1 MLSIA
6 NISSSGAA
14 THYFEKDDYYLE
26 GSAEHQ
32 SSSEWF
38 GKGAEAL
45 KLSGE
50 VEKKEF
56 KDILDGNLPN
66 GVSLGRTENDKL
78 VHAAGI
84 DLTFS
89 APKSVSIQ
97 AQVHGDKKVMDAHRK
112 AVIKTLSYIEKNLI
126 QTRKMVNGELVYEDV
141 SNITASM
148 FRHDTSRNQDPQLH
162 THCVLANAVRRDD
175 GEWRSAYFGKIF
187 DNKKFL
193 GQVYRSELAYEL
205 KQQGYDIRVTGNNS
219 TFELENI
226 PKGLIEVFS
235 SRAKEIGEAAKE
247 YDSIDAK
254 LKAELTLKTRVHK
267 QEVDKEILRSQW
279 QETVKEYEAKQAIE
293 LSNQPPQAEP
303 KTRVFSYLEEKWQA
317 FCNKFAFESRNKIT
331 YMMQVAGIDN
341 RPAEER
347 AVEYAL
353 KHLSERASVWKGLD
367 LQQVAMGHSTGYV
380 CLDEINTQIGKL
392 AKEGSLLN
400 SAAYPG
406 YLTTKE
412 SLAKE
417 LETIGLMKSGKGK
430 VEALYSKE
438 EVREYC
444 KDTHLNKGQV
454 DALELILTSN
464 DRMVGVQGYAG
475 VGKTYMMQHL
485 RSLASKAGYELIGMA
500 PSSSAAKNLQDEA
513 GIKSQTIH
521 SFLFKYDGLIHGRGT
536 DEGRVIMRDE
546 LKKKILL
553 LDEASLASTTQ
564 LNGLAKIC
572 KELEVRVVQTG
583 DTKQIDAVEAGKPFY
598 QLQRAGMET
607 AKMDEIIRQK
617 DPNLRAAV
625 YDTIDRNIES
635 AFKKLADNVIEGESG
650 LAKTAVEKW
659 LSSPERKDTIII
671 APSHGIRKE
680 INQGVR
686 DGLKKEGILND
697 ADTTFNT
704 LLRKGFTE
712 VQYTNANNYNKG
724 DVVLFNRRYS
734 SLGIDKGEYLTVKE
748 IRDSGNVI
756 VLLNSNGKERGWQP
770 DKVGGNRRGAVEVF
784 ERSSMSIQPN
794 EQIRFTRNNKA
805 EDIINGRIATVSNI
819 DKNNITLMHEGGE
832 VKTLPLRD
840 PILKH
845 TDNVYASTIHAAQGQ
860 TAKHVIGVLEA
871 EHPHLT
877 NQKLFYVTISR
888 AKVSLCLITDDKDKL
903 QDKLVEKTGE
913 RVASTEHQGILYGDE
928 SLKGKENPMINKTI
942 KNPNINKSN
951 ATHKEP
957 ASLKPSFKI
966 QDVYNALYKN
976 LAGTYPEFGFVN
988 KGNHYVS
995 TTERKVDGSSGK
1007 KGKVYVYANNPG
1019 VLVDFTRGNKSVWD
1033 YTKDSYMP
1041 SGQNSDV
1048 MQYLISISGLGGSK
1062 HNAAGLKTL
1071 TQAVPLT
1078 KEDNTPKVQVDKKLL
1093 GDIDK
1098 FAKDELFK
1106 GGEKILNYLKS
1117 DRQYDEATIKAMGLG
1132 SIQSKKALGQYLR
1145 PLGWDGDKIKEA
1157 YKMLGLIGN
1166 THNLVIPYKDAK
1178 GDPIG
1183 FAARNINYKEDD
1195 KFGKY
1200 MYSRGLSKGETLF
1213 NMHNNKSKDLIVVEG
1228 VFDCLHA
1235 NAKGMD
1241 NVVAL
1246 GGTGFNNS
1254 QLKLV
1259 ENAGINKITLCLDN
1273 DKAGQEAGQKMQEL
1287 ISRAGSKLEVTQV
1300 NLPTGIKDPDQL
1312 IKDKGIGAFKELVGV
1327 TKNVQPEI
1335 KTETEKTPSQTINKN
1350 DNIVTKDISKS
1361 KEIELDR

>member
-14 THYFEKDDYYLE
+14 THYFEKDDYYME

-32 SSSEWF
+32 GSSEWF

-50 VEKKEF
+50 VEKKAF

-66 GVSLGRTENDKL
+66 GVTLGRAENEKL

-97 AQVHGDKKVMDAHRK
+97 AEVYGDKKVLEAHKK

-141 SNITASM
+141 SNMTASL

-162 THCVLANAVRRDD
+162 THCVLANAVRRED
-175 GEWRSAYFGKIF
+175 GQWRSAYFGKIF

-205 KQQGYDIRVTGNNS
+205 KQQGYGIRVTGNYS
-219 TFELENI
+219 TFELESI

-235 SRAKEIGEAAKE
+235 SRAKEIEEASKD
-247 YDSIDAK
+247 YDSVDAK

-267 QEVDKEILRSQW
+267 QEIDKEILRSQW
-279 QETVKEYEAKQAIE
+279 QETVKEYEAKQGLELAI
-293 LSNQPPQAEP
+293 QPPHAEP
-303 KTRVFSYLEEKWQA
+303 KTKVFSYLEERWQA
-317 FCNKFAFESRNKIT
+317 FCDKFAFESWNKIT
-331 YMMQVAGIDN
+331 YMMSLASIDT

-347 AVEYAL
+347 AVEYAI
-353 KHLSERASVWKGLD
+353 KHLSERASVWKGMD
-367 LQQVAMGHSTGYV
+367 LEQVALGHSTGYV
-380 CLDEINTQIGKL
+380 CLDEINNQIDKL
-392 AKEGSLLN
+392 VKEGSLLN
-400 SAAYPG
+400 SVAYAG
-406 YLTTKE
+406 YLTTKA

-417 LETIGLMKSGKGK
+417 LETIDLMKSGKGK

-438 EVREYC
+438 VVREYC
-444 KDTHLNKGQV
+444 KDTHLNKGQIE
-454 DALELILTSN
+454 ALETILTSN

-485 RSLASKAGYELIGMA
+485 RSLASNAGYEIIGMA

-536 DEGRVIMRDE
+536 EEGRVEMRDA
-546 LKKKILL
+546 LKNKMLL

-564 LNGLAKIC
+564 INGLAKIC
-572 KELEVRVVQTG
+572 KELEVRVVLTG

-598 QLQRAGMET
+598 QLQRSGMET

-617 DPNLRAAV
+617 DPNLKAAV
-625 YDTIDRNIES
+625 YDTIDSNIES
-635 AFKKLADNVIEGESG
+635 AFAKLSDNIIEGESG

-659 LSSPERKDTIII
+659 LTSPERNDTIII
-671 APSHGIRKE
+671 APSHGIRTE

-686 DGLKKEGILND
+686 DGLKSEGILNGV
-697 ADTTFNT
+697 DTKFNT

-712 VQYTNANNYNKG
+712 VQYTNVHNYKEG
-724 DVVLFNRRYS
+724 DVVLFNRKYRS
-734 SLGIDKGEYLTVKE
+734 MGIDKGEYLTVKE
-748 IRDSGNVI
+748 IKDNGNVI
-756 VLLNSNGKERGWQP
+756 VLLNSNGKKRGWQP

-784 ERSSMSIQPN
+784 EKGTMSIQAN

-805 EDIINGRIATVSNI
+805 ENIINGRIATVSNI
-819 DKNNITLMHEGGE
+819 DKNNITLIHEGGE
-832 VKTLPLRD
+832 VKTLSLGD

-860 TAKHVIGVLEA
+860 TSKHVIGVLEA

-888 AKVSLCLITDDKDKL
+888 AKDSLCLITDDRAKL

-913 RVASTEHQGILYGDE
+913 RIASTEHQGILYGDE
-928 SLKGKENPMINKTI
+928 ALQAKQNPEVSKNILSPNK
-942 KNPNINKSN
+942 KNPNT
-951 ATHKEP
+951 THKEHTN
-957 ASLKPSFKI
+957 LKPSFKV

-976 LAGTYPEFGFVN
+976 LSGTYPEFGFVN

-995 TTERKVDGSSGK
+995 TTERKVDGSNGK

-1019 VLVDFTRGNKSVWD
+1019 VLVDFTRGNKSIWD

-1041 SGQNSDV
+1041 SGRNSDV
-1048 MQYLISISGLGGSK
+1048 MQYLINIAGLGDSK
-1062 HNAAGLKTL
+1062 HNTAVLKTF
-1071 TQAVPLT
+1071 TPISPLT
-1078 KEDNTPKVQVDKKLL
+1078 KEDMAPKVQVDKKLL

-1106 GGEKILNYLKS
+1106 DGEKVRNYLKA
-1117 DRQYDEATIKAMGLG
+1117 DRQYEEATIKAMGLG
-1132 SIQSKKALGQYLR
+1132 SIHSKKALGQYLR
-1145 PLGWDGDKIKEA
+1145 SIGWAGDKIKEA

-1178 GDPIG
+1178 GELIG

-1195 KFGKY
+1195 KYGKY
-1200 MYSRGLSKGETLF
+1200 MYSKGLSKGETLF

-1235 NAKGMD
+1235 NAKGMN

-1254 QLKLV
+1254 QLKLM

-1287 ISRAGSKLEVTQV
+1287 ISRTGSKLKIKQV

-1312 IKDKGIGAFKELVGV
+1312 IKDRGIEAFKDLIN
-1327 TKNVQPEI
+1327 NVNIIHTEI
-1335 KTETEKTPSQTINKN
+1335 KAGSVKTSSQAINKN
-1350 DNIVTKDISKS
+1350 DNIVTKDVNKS
-1361 KEIELDR
+1361 KEIELEK